1 MSTDNTMSSSTFSGI
16 HHRNVEHENN
26 IDKTPLGISETS
38 TAGAAAPTT
47 EDDDMEPLPS
57 QPSGANMIVEE
68 STIQTFMQYADR
80 LLIGLNPRWRN
91 WIIRG
96 IFSWVMILG
105 FAKLVSM
112 GPLVV
117 SIVVLLIQIKCF
129 QEIINIGY
137 TVYKSHNLPWFRTLS
152 WYFLFTSNYW
162 LYGESL
168 INHFGF
174 MMNKNNFLQPLVTYH
189 RMIAFLLYTSGF
201 VGFVLSL
208 KKTYYLKQ
216 FTLFGYT
223 HITLMILVTS
233 SHQMIQNI
241 CEGMIWFLFPV
252 SLIICNDIMAYM
264 FGFFY
269 GRTPLT
275 KLSPKKTWEGFIG
288 GGISTLVFG
297 FILAGI
303 LSHYQFLVCPLEYD
317 DDRMSLATSCIP
329 LPLFQKTIYTMPKPF
344 SLFKR
349 TLELYPFQLHSLVLS
364 LFASSIGPFGGFFAS
379 GFKRAFRIKD
389 FAATIPGHG
398 GFVDRFD
405 CQIIMALF
413 TNVYISTFARVASPN
428 KLLQQVLALT
438 PENREE
444 FLRLLRN
451 HFKE

>member
-1 MSTDNTMSSSTFSGI
+1 MSTDERISPSTETEL
-16 HHRNVEHENN
+16 HHRYVGSEENTNVS
-26 IDKTPLGISETS
+26 PSLRP
-38 TAGAAAPTT
+38 APTNVASPVT

-57 QPSGANMIVEE
+57 QPSGANMISEE
-68 STIQTFMQYADR
+68 SVIQTFMQYFDR
-80 LLIGLNPRWRN
+80 LLVGLDPRWRN

-117 SIVVLLIQIKCF
+117 SLVVLLIQIKCF

-137 TVYKSHNLPWFRTLS
+137 IVYKSHNLPWFRTLS

-168 INHFGF
+168 IHHFGS

-288 GGISTLVFG
+288 GGVSTLVFG

-303 LSHYQFLVCPLEYD
+303 LSRYQFLVCPLEYD
-317 DDRMSLATSCIP
+317 DEHSRLATSCIP
-329 LPLFQKTIYTMPKPF
+329 SPLFQKTVYSMPKPF

-349 TLELYPFQLHSLVLS
+349 SLELYPFQLHSLVLS

-413 TNVYISTFARVASPN
+413 TNVYISTFARVASPT

-451 HFKE
+451 HIK

>member
-1 MSTDNTMSSSTFSGI
+1 MSSSTIADTSNL
-16 HHRNVEHENN
+16 HQRNVERDINTNATRLSNSEN
-26 IDKTPLGISETS
+26 KK
-38 TAGAAAPTT
+38 AAAAAATTIGAPTT
-47 EDDDMEPLPS
+47 DDDMEPLPS
-57 QPSGANMIVEE
+57 QPSGAHMLNEPG
-68 STIQTFMQYADR
+68 SLQNYMQYLEGSLVRFD
-80 LLIGLNPRWRN
+80 PRWRN

-96 IFSWVMILG
+96 IFSFIMIALFG
-105 FAKLVSM
+105 KLVAM

-117 SIVVLLIQIKCF
+117 SVVILLIQVKCF

-137 TVYKSHNLPWFRTLS
+137 VVYKSHNLPWFRTLS
-152 WYFLFTSNYW
+152 C
-162 LYGESL
+162 
-168 INHFGF
+168 
-174 MMNKNNFLQPLVTYH
+174 
-189 RMIAFLLYTSGF
+189 
-201 VGFVLSL
+201 
-208 KKTYYLKQ
+208 
-216 FTLFGYT
+216 
-223 HITLMILVTS
+223 
-233 SHQMIQNI
+233 HQMIQNI

-252 SLIICNDIMAYM
+252 SLIICNDIMAYV

-288 GGISTLVFG
+288 GGISTLIVG
-297 FILAGI
+297 FVLAGI
-303 LSHYQFLVCPLEYD
+303 FSHYQFFVCPLEYD
-317 DDRMSLATSCIP
+317 EELEGISTSCIP
-329 LPLFQKTIYTMPKPF
+329 LPLFQKTTYLMPRPF
-344 SLFKR
+344 SFLKR
-349 TLELYPFQLHSLVLS
+349 TLELYPFQLHSLILS

-438 PENREE
+438 PENRDE

-451 HFKE
+451 YIKE

>member
-1 MSTDNTMSSSTFSGI
+1 MSSTTKFDISDL
-16 HHRNVEHENN
+16 HRRFINTDATVLP
-26 IDKTPLGISETS
+26 KSEKPK
-38 TAGAAAPTT
+38 AAPVTT
-47 EDDDMEPLPS
+47 EDDEMESLPS
-57 QPSGANMIVEE
+57 QPSGARVLGAKSSVQSYTTYLEG
-68 STIQTFMQYADR
+68 
-80 LLIGLNPRWRN
+80 LLSGVNPRWRN

-96 IFSWVMILG
+96 IFSFIMITV

-112 GPLVV
+112 GPLVI
-117 SIVVLLIQIKCF
+117 SFLILLIQIKCF

-137 TVYKSHNLPWFRTLS
+137 IVYKSHNLPWFRTLS
-152 WYFLFTSNYW
+152 WLFLFASNYW

-168 INHFGF
+168 IHHFGVL
-174 MMNKNNFLQPLVTYH
+174 MNKNNFLQPFVTYH

-264 FGFFY
+264 FGFFF

-288 GGISTLVFG
+288 GGISTLIFG

-303 LSHYQFLVCPLEYD
+303 LCQYQFFICPLEYNEEI
-317 DDRMSLATSCIP
+317 MGLSTSCIP
-329 LPLFQKTIYTMPKPF
+329 IPLFQKTTYLMPIPF
-344 SLFKR
+344 SFFKR
-349 TLELYPFQLHSLVLS
+349 TLVLYPFQLHSLVIS

-389 FAATIPGHG
+389 FADTIPGHG
-398 GFVDRFD
+398 GFVVRQTSLHFN
-405 CQIIMALF
+405 LF
-413 TNVYISTFARVASPN
+413 CFVLYRIDSIVKSSWHYSSMFISRH
-428 KLLQQVLALT
+428 LQM
-438 PENREE
+438 
-444 FLRLLRN
+444 
-451 HFKE
+451 

>member
-1 MSTDNTMSSSTFSGI
+1 MSTESTMSSSEL
-16 HHRNVEHENN
+16 HYRNVEH
-26 IDKTPLGISETS
+26 KTAEISKATS
-38 TAGAAAPTT
+38 AAAAPTT
-47 EDDDMEPLPS
+47 EDDEMEPLPS
-57 QPSGANMIVEE
+57 QPSGANMIIEE
-68 STIQTFMQYADR
+68 SIVQKCMQCFE
-80 LLIGLNPRWRN
+80 LLLGGFDPRWRN

-117 SIVVLLIQIKCF
+117 SLVVLLIQIKCF

-137 TVYKSHNLPWFRTLS
+137 IVYKSHNLPWFRTLS

-168 INHFGF
+168 IHHFGY
-174 MMNKNNFLQPLVTYH
+174 MMHKNNFLQPLVTYH

-208 KKTYYLKQ
+208 KRTYYLKQ

-241 CEGMIWFLFPV
+241 CEGKFHCFVDSIKKFFLGMIWFLFPV

-264 FGFFY
+264 FGFFW

-288 GGISTLVFG
+288 GGVSTLLVG
-297 FILAGI
+297 FILAGL
-303 LSHYQFLVCPLEYD
+303 LSQYQFIVCPLEYD
-317 DDRMSLATSCIP
+317 EEQMGLATSCIP
-329 LPLFQKTIYTMPKPF
+329 PPIFQKTVYLMPKPF
-344 SLFKR
+344 SLLKR
-349 TLELYPFQLHSLVLS
+349 SLELYPFQLHSLVLS

-398 GFVDRFD
+398 GFV
-405 CQIIMALF
+405 
-413 TNVYISTFARVASPN
+413 V
-428 KLLQQVLALT
+428 
-438 PENREE
+438 
-444 FLRLLRN
+444 RLSLSLKKCFS
-451 HFKE
+451 HPYF